1 MKLRTGKEIG
11 YEISRGVDYILF
23 SVNDWRAL
31 KKKEKRDIFMEV
43 IDKFGCKFVMTATEY
58 YPYFD
63 TGTFRINERTFPKVF
78 EMYYLKGMEREEFPY
93 KIELK
98 FERDVDC

>member
-1 MKLRTGKEIG
+1 
-11 YEISRGVDYILF
+11 
-23 SVNDWRAL
+23 
-31 KKKEKRDIFMEV
+31 MEV

-63 TGTFRINERTFPKVF
+63 TETFRINERTLPKVC
-78 EMYYLKGMEREEFPY
+78 EMYYLKGMEREEFPN